1 MYRSSD
7 FVTQPGLRRVLDAAG
22 ITAAEME
29 VTPDLEPSIADRTA
43 DNVVYLAD
51 VRNRDCHHDDPSV
64 RQVRRPAP
72 PARDATSQ
80 IFCEWQLRIGIV
92 PLKYAH

>member
-7 FVTQPGLRRVLDAAG
+7 FVTQPGLRRVLDAVR

-29 VTPDLEPSIADRTA
+29 VAPDLEQSIADPTA

-51 VRNRDCHHDDPSV
+51 VRNRDCHHDDPSG
-64 RQVRRPAP
+64 PSGPTAGAAG
-72 PARDATSQ
+72 ARCYEPNFLRVAATDRH
-80 IFCEWQLRIGIV
+80 C
-92 PLKYAH
+92 AA